1 MKQAMKFYQGIP
13 VLCRN
18 TVITSDMTHLR
29 GLCWMASRGLFQ
41 SKLPYDSIYL
51 IIYVHLKITKLLH
64 EKKKKKRVIT
74 VHALSKW
81 LQSHLHDWQ
90 GRNRRNLVVFWF
102 AGVTNPIE
110 ITGIEDGRLK
120 WGKNLTREAL
130 RNQVVGSM
138 DYNKP
143 WTFLAETT
151 ITVTIM
157 RLLIKNERQYDSTD
171 EPQTIYYVPIKYL
184 WSEDHSLAASDIH
197 RVRTYIS

>member
-1 MKQAMKFYQGIP
+1 
-13 VLCRN
+13 
-18 TVITSDMTHLR
+18 
-29 GLCWMASRGLFQ
+29 MASRGLFQ

-81 LQSHLHDWQ
+81 LQSHLHDCQ
-90 GRNRRNLVVFWF
+90 GRNRRYLVVFWF
-102 AGVTNPIE
+102 AIVTNPIE

-120 WGKNLTREAL
+120 WGKNLTQEAL
-130 RNQVVGSM
+130 RNQVIGSM

-157 RLLIKNERQYDSTD
+157 RFLIKNERQYDSTD